1 MGCHDHICSL
11 VNTCLEGNQ
20 ITVLYRFQI
29 KLRAGQMGMAVLS
42 HIAMTGEML
51 ECRCYAGRVKTLDE
65 SCHVFRRGL
74 RIIRE

>member
-1 MGCHDHICSL
+1 
-11 VNTCLEGNQ
+11 
-20 ITVLYRFQI
+20 
-29 KLRAGQMGMAVLS
+29 MAVLS
-42 HIAMTGEML
+42 HVAMPGEML